1 MLVMDFS
8 SDKMGMVVILERESA
23 DKIEKKKVFFL
34 KKNKYI
40 FNF

>member
-23 DKIEKKKVFFL
+23 DKIEKK
-34 KKNKYI
+34 NKYT